1 MTKYEMLMS
10 LSDLAVI
17 KARGF
22 ARIGESDMA
31 RYWNNVAHEYRDRA
45 LALRCAD
52 AKKEEVNDEIIA

>member
-1 MTKYEMLMS
+1 MTKYETLMS

-22 ARIGESDMA
+22 AQVGESDMA
-31 RYWNNVAHEYRDRA
+31 RYWNNVAHTYRARA

-52 AKKEEVNDEIIA
+52 AKCENPSLSR